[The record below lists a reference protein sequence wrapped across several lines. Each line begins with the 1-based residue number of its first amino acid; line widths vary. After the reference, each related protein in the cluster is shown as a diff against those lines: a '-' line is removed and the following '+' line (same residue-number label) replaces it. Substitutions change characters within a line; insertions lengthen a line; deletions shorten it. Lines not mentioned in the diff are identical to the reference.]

1 MSTVSE
7 SRQARS
13 SSRLRRI
20 WALMRK
26 ESFEVVRDPSSIA
39 LGIVMPVM
47 LVLLFGYGLSLD
59 LKNVPVA
66 VVMEDASPD
75 ARELV
80 AGFQLS
86 PYFNARL
93 TTSMPYARQLMLER
107 KVNGI
112 VRIRSDFSRN
122 LAMGDVQVQV
132 LVHGAD
138 ANTARIMQVYAQGAV
153 GQWAARRAAEGRPI
167 PNAGVTVRSR
177 LWFNEANDSRYF
189 LVPGL
194 IVLIMTLIGA
204 FLTALVMAREWERGT
219 FEAMFVTPIRS
230 GEILV
235 GKTAPYF
242 MLGMIGLFLCIL
254 SGKYLFEVP
263 LRGSTL
269 VLTVV
274 SVLYLLVT
282 LATGLL
288 ISSVTKSQFIA
299 SQVALVVTFL
309 PAMMLSGFLFDLRS
323 MPAVIRAITYITPA
337 RYYVALLQTI
347 FLAGDI
353 WSVIVPNA
361 AVLAALAAGLLV
373 LSRMA
378 TTQRL
383 TYNPWFAHSAK
394 PVHALEGNRARRP
407 ASHFRNGTQG
417 TAAILK
423 DPRSRFAL
431 VGPPILQCLIFGYA
445 ATYDLNHVPYV
456 ALDQDRSA
464 ASRALLAKLDGSGV
478 FDRVANLGRAGDI
491 ADYIN
496 DRRALLAIQIDPE
509 FERRLFAGVP
519 AEVQV
524 IADGRNSN
532 TAGTAM
538 GYLQAVINAF
548 NAQWQADHGVSAPP
562 LQVVGRAWYNPSLE
576 TAGSWSRR

>member
-1 MSTVSE
+1 MP
-7 SRQARS
+7 
-13 SSRLRRI
+13 
-20 WALMRK
+20 AL
-26 ESFEVVRDPSSIA
+26 
-39 LGIVMPVM
+39 

-75 ARELV
+75 ARELA

-93 TTSMPYARQLMLER
+93 TTSMPYARQLMLEH

-138 ANTARIMQVYAQGAV
+138 ANTARIMQVYAQGAI
-153 GQWAARRAAEGRPI
+153 GQWTARRAAEGRPV

-269 VLTVV
+269 VLTIV
-274 SVLYLLVT
+274 SALYLLVT

-299 SQVALVVTFL
+299 SQIALVVTFL

-323 MPAVIRAITYITPA
+323 MPDVIRAITYLMPA

-361 AVLAALAAGLLV
+361 AALAAMAALLLV
-373 LSRMA
+373 LSRMS
-378 TTQRL
+378 TKKRL
-383 TYNPWFAHSAK
+383 A
-394 PVHALEGNRARRP
+394 
-407 ASHFRNGTQG
+407 
-417 TAAILK
+417 
-423 DPRSRFAL
+423 
-431 VGPPILQCLIFGYA
+431 
-445 ATYDLNHVPYV
+445 
-456 ALDQDRSA
+456 
-464 ASRALLAKLDGSGV
+464 
-478 FDRVANLGRAGDI
+478 
-491 ADYIN
+491 
-496 DRRALLAIQIDPE
+496 
-509 FERRLFAGVP
+509 
-519 AEVQV
+519 
-524 IADGRNSN
+524 
-532 TAGTAM
+532 
-538 GYLQAVINAF
+538 
-548 NAQWQADHGVSAPP
+548 
-562 LQVVGRAWYNPSLE
+562 
-576 TAGSWSRR
+576 